1 MLFGIIF
8 LLLAL
13 LCAFATGSVAESI
26 NDDNRKRAIVGGVV
40 FMLVFALFAVNRFS
54 GVDRG
59 TPSELTSLKTDT
71 VYELRGQMPTGN
83 GKTLANLATLGGDW
97 LVYVLN
103 GPVEGNPK
111 YVKTSKKDGKIVLE
125 PFLLSSEK
133 G

>member
-83 GKTLANLATLGGDW
+83 GKTLANLATLGGD
-97 LVYVLN
+97 
-103 GPVEGNPK
+103 
-111 YVKTSKKDGKIVLE
+111 
-125 PFLLSSEK
+125 
-133 G
+133 